1 MSHKSLTFVQV
12 RVNLQISAFLL
23 MSYQESSYDV
33 QVYTFWSMHWVFLSL
48 LTYFSLQDWYFQF
61 YNVCNWLIVVSPLAK
76 GELPDQ
82 NFTSFITWPPKA
94 YSMSKKNPTSSREGE
109 QVCET
114 WKICINDICK
124 EIEDDELIFV
134 RKREPMPGMYTL
146 F

>member
-1 MSHKSLTFVQV
+1 MIGYKSLTFVQV
-12 RVNLQISAFLL
+12 RVNLLTLAFLL

-94 YSMSKKNPTSSREGE
+94 YSMSKKIPPAAERENKFARHGKY
-109 QVCET
+109 VLMAAGG
-114 WKICINDICK
+114 I
-124 EIEDDELIFV
+124 LLGYGLY
-134 RKREPMPGMYTL
+134 R
-146 F
+146 